1 MYYVHIQLNLV
12 LLLSNNTTQLYHSMF
27 HTDFEI
33 TVYTG
38 TKRLAGT
45 DANVYVT
52 FQGTERTSS
61 KIKLVSDHNNQSL
74 FQRGSVDK
82 FHVRFNDIGEILT
95 MRFA

>member
-1 MYYVHIQLNLV
+1 
-12 LLLSNNTTQLYHSMF
+12 MF
-27 HTDFEI
+27 AIYIHLPEFEL

-38 TKRLAGT
+38 TKRLSGT

-61 KIKLVSDHNNQSL
+61 KIKLVSDQNNQEL

-82 FHVRFNDIGEILT
+82 FRVRFNDIGEILT
-95 MRFA
+95 MRFVIVHACSALFV